1 MPRDAL
7 KPARYSQVT
16 RVIGRCWAAVIGMV
30 VAIVATWRPG
40 LLPSGAPGH
49 RLEFH
54 LPEWALV
61 CIALAVGAVF
71 VAIVA
76 TLLPAPRR
84 KDPDDFVF
92 ELPPS
97 PRLSPAVLIVMLL
110 GILLAVAV
118 AVVLLHLLGVQHPA
132 GPAGP
137 IGLLGAP
144 PANIPT
150 APERGAVHAGA
161 ADIGLAMTV
170 GLISAVVIGCAVL
183 VIASNQPWDI
193 IAEWFRP
200 RRRRKAA
207 LVAGLASAIATGL
220 HDLQAGDDPR
230 QAVIACYRRCEDTLA
245 LHRRRRHPAETPRE
259 FVHDALAALRL
270 PAPAI
275 GSLLLVFERARFSD
289 LPITSHDRDVAVTA
303 LGSIRATLEQRMQ
316 DDARH

>member
-7 KPARYSQVT
+7 KPTRYSQVA
-16 RVIGRCWAAVIGMV
+16 RVIRRCWPAVIGLV

-49 RLEFH
+49 RLGLH

-61 CIALAVGAVF
+61 CVALAVGAVF

-76 TLLPAPRR
+76 ILLPAPRR
-84 KDPDDFVF
+84 KDPDDFVL

-97 PRLSPAVLIVMLL
+97 PRLSPAALIVMLV
-110 GILLAVAV
+110 GIVLAVAV
-118 AVVLLHLLGVQHPA
+118 AVVLLHMLSVQDSA
-132 GPAGP
+132 GHAGP
-137 IGLLGAP
+137 IGPAGASP
-144 PANIPT
+144 TGGPA
-150 APERGAVHAGA
+150 AAERSAVYAGA

-170 GLISAVVIGCAVL
+170 GLISAIVIGCAAL
-183 VIASNQPWDI
+183 VVAGNQPWAV

-289 LPITSHDRDVAVTA
+289 LPITADDRDIAVTA
-303 LGSIRATLEQRMQ
+303 LGSIHATLEQRMQ
-316 DDARH
+316 HDSKH